1 MVNTQTLERLREAN
15 PIRLKTAEQLQTS
28 LFLRERVDQALAAD
42 DTASRL
48 PLAAS
53 SQARRRKHL
62 LVPVLGLAAVLAVLV
77 VAPAFG
83 LLRGVVPF
91 FGSPKAP
98 ESVQLDFASMNI
110 GAPAGMSPQAIAG
123 ETRRIGEYQF
133 AGRSHTLWVSPTKAN
148 GFCFEWMDAW
158 GGCNVG
164 SYELSWSGDLVLPAG
179 VAEPTIPPGSTQ
191 TAAVAAAILKAHE
204 EAVPA
209 WISGYVSSAADDV
222 EISFSDGTT
231 VHPEITW
238 VSAPINFGFFAYDIP
253 ASQQTQE
260 DHLLNVQ
267 ARAADGRLVAE
278 QPLSQSR

>member
-1 MVNTQTLERLREAN
+1 VNTQTLERLREAN
-15 PIRLKTAEQLQTS
+15 PIPLKAAEQLQMS
-28 LFLRERVDQALAAD
+28 FALRERLNGAIAAE
-42 DTASRL
+42 DTASQF
-48 PLAAS
+48 PLTACP
-53 SQARRRKHL
+53 QEKRRRNHF
-62 LVPVLGLAAVLAVLV
+62 VVAGLGLAAVLAVIV

-98 ESVQLDFASMNI
+98 ESVQVDFASMNT

-123 ETRRIGEYQF
+123 ETREIGEYQF
-133 AGRSHTLWVSPTKAN
+133 AGRSHTLWVAPTKSN
-148 GFCFEWMDAW
+148 GFCFEWTQAW
-158 GGCNVG
+158 GGCHVG
-164 SYELSWSGDLVLPAG
+164 SNDLSWSGDLVLPAG
-179 VAEPTIPPGSTQ
+179 VAEPTIQPGSTQ

-267 ARAADGRLVAE
+267 ARAADGHLIAE
-278 QPLSQSR
+278 QPLNRSR